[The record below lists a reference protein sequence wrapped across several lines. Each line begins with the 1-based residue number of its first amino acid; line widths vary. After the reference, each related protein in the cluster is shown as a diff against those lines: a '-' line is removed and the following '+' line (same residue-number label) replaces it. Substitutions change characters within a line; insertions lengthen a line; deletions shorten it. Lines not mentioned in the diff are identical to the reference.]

1 MIKKNDME
9 NIIGMMGE
17 YLKECGKMGYK
28 MEKGKYMN
36 LKKINLKKEYGKKE
50 KGFNGL
56 INSKCKYFIVY
67 ILVFF

>member
-1 MIKKNDME
+1 MWKNGLQD
-9 NIIGMMGE
+9 GE
-17 YLKECGKMGYK
+17 GEIYDP
-28 MEKGKYMN
+28 
-36 LKKINLKKEYGKKE
+36 KKINLKKEYGKKE